1 MSAIYR
7 IRLLTALILPAALA
21 GCGRVRPPEGPV
33 TEPLPG
39 GGVRVTHRE
48 IGGRVLAL
56 EVVADW
62 RVWEEGAPWL
72 FGDIASVAGGAE
84 DFYLLDGVN
93 HKVVAL
99 TPEGE
104 LVRSWGREGSGP
116 GELRYPLEL
125 AWERDRLWISDV
137 GNRRFDLF
145 TAGGDLVEERRWPGA
160 ARLVSAFRVRPDGR
174 ILQAAQWPLT
184 VAEAALEPSR
194 WYLLVHDLDESSG
207 ARPGHGL
214 VDTLAVMSVSGFHAL
229 TVESE
234 EGEKHG
240 WWGAPVFDGDLLW
253 DARGDRSVTVTGR
266 EYRFE
271 VRDGAGGIVTEVVAP
286 TPDLTVSAAHRAW
299 YFEHRFRDEIR
310 VRGDFTPTAATR
322 ERIPFAQR
330 LPAISAIGL
339 DAQGRVWV
347 RAQLP
352 EPGRTRLDLFTRQGD
367 YLGSIDEPGSPAAF
381 TDRGDV
387 LLREAGEEGLDRFR
401 VVRLR

>member
-7 IRLLTALILPAALA
+7 IHSLTALILLVVLA
-21 GCGRVRPPEGPV
+21 GCSRARPPEGPV

-39 GGVRVTHRE
+39 GGLRITHRA
-48 IGGRVLAL
+48 IGGQALAL
-56 EVVADW
+56 EPVAEW

-99 TPEGE
+99 DPRGE

-116 GELRYPLEL
+116 GELRYPLQL
-125 AWERDRLWISDV
+125 AWAQERLWVSDV

-145 TAGGDLVEERRWPGA
+145 ASDGTLVEERRWPGA

-184 VAEAALEPSR
+184 VAEAAQEPSR

-253 DARGDRSVTVTGR
+253 DAHDEWTVTVTAR
-266 EYRFE
+266 AYRFE
-271 VRDGAGGIVTEVVAP
+271 VRDGTGRVVTEVVAP
-286 TPDLTVSAAHRAW
+286 TPDLTVTAAHRAW

-310 VRGDFTPTAATR
+310 VRGDFTPTAASR
-322 ERIPFAQR
+322 ERIPFAER
-330 LPAISAIGL
+330 MPAIAAIAL

-367 YLGSIDEPGSPAAF
+367 YLGSIEERGTPAAF